1 MTSMRSD
8 EILKSTSFNQISP
21 KTHLSSQFYM
31 LAHHHERMLAAAIEF
46 GWWQAVESFK
56 SENGLVRFESAL
68 EDHLHDTYDH
78 PDYPRPLK
86 VKYYPIS
93 SHPIPFH
100 HPRLLTNLVIL
111 YKLRVL
117 MDHEGTLNVTSTPTP
132 PVPLVKLFPRDL
144 SQLLPTDKLPSWRIF
159 LSSQRVTPNQYTT
172 HKTTN
177 RAVYDNVRAGLPNPT
192 EGSIPSEV
200 LLVNIHH
207 QVMEG
212 SITTPYFLRGKRWVT
227 PPAAHGGNVGTTRRW
242 ALENG
247 LCVEEEVPVDSLVP
261 GECIW
266 LSNGVRGWGWG
277 YLEAQGLPDSS
288 SSNVAGR
295 SEG

>member
-1 MTSMRSD
+1 
-8 EILKSTSFNQISP
+8 
-21 KTHLSSQFYM
+21 
-31 LAHHHERMLAAAIEF
+31 
-46 GWWQAVESFK
+46 
-56 SENGLVRFESAL
+56 
-68 EDHLHDTYDH
+68 
-78 PDYPRPLK
+78 
-86 VKYYPIS
+86 
-93 SHPIPFH
+93 
-100 HPRLLTNLVIL
+100 
-111 YKLRVL
+111 

-159 LSSQRVTPNQYTT
+159 VSSQRVTPNQYTT

-177 RAVYDNVRAGLPNPT
+177 RAVYDNVRAALPNPM

-277 YLEAQGLPDSS
+277 YLEPQSLPDSS